1 MTRYQDLSSNSGVV
15 AYRIGTDYIAVKFR
29 SGDMYLYT
37 YNKPGKQAVEDMKR
51 LAEAGR
57 GLSTYISQHV
67 REDYEARI

>member
-1 MTRYQDLSSNSGVV
+1 MTRYRDLSGNSGVV
-15 AYRIGTDYIAVKFR
+15 AYRIGTDHIAVEFR

-37 YNKPGKQAVEDMKR
+37 YHKPGKVAVEDMKR

-67 REDYEARI
+67 RDDYEARI